1 MNSTAM
7 DLGEQLLGFLSLQD
21 PEDLGMHRNE
31 VSTQDHQGGSIDF
44 PMKLVGGVM
53 VC

>member
-31 VSTQDHQGGSIDF
+31 VTTQDQQGCGIDF
-44 PMKLVGGVM
+44 PV
-53 VC
+53 